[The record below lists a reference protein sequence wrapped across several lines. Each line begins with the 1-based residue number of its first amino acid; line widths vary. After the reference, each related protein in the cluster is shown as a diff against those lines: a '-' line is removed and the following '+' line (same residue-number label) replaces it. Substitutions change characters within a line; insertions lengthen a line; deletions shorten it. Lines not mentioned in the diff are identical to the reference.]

1 MIATR
6 RQMVCL
12 FILAAAASLVF
23 FVANRP
29 RILIIETESAE
40 SNRSREFKAG
50 WSQSL
55 NAKHILAKVSW
66 HSLEQDL
73 HPDGETQTLGALK
86 TIELEDP
93 DLIVLVDD
101 IANDRIG
108 RTLASTKTT
117 PLLFVGIAQSPA
129 YYGYIGNDQIT
140 GIGEQL
146 RLEPFH
152 ELLSILFPGS
162 KLKYGAIG
170 IDNPTG
176 RARMSQLNT
185 CSWSQHVLSDAV
197 LVDNFKDW
205 KTFIEAHQDLDVLLV
220 LNTAPMLET
229 KEEENFVPLRELID
243 WTEVNSRPIPI
254 GIEAGYVANG
264 GGLAIEQSPRRFGEM
279 AAIRTKEWL
288 NPHHSLSQ
296 DKHAMEFQVAICLS
310 RLSERKLDVPSIYVE
325 SARLS
330 GTLFP

>member
-1 MIATR
+1 
-6 RQMVCL
+6 MVCL

-29 RILIIETESAE
+29 RILIIQSQSAE
-40 SNRSREFKAG
+40 STRSREFKAG
-50 WSQSL
+50 WSRAL
-55 NAKHILAKVSW
+55 NEKHILAKVSW

-73 HPDGETQTLGALK
+73 HPGFETQTLGALR

-101 IANDRIG
+101 LANDRIG
-108 RTLASTKTT
+108 RTLASVKTT
-117 PLLFVGIAQSPA
+117 SLLFVGIDQSPD
-129 YYGYIGNDQIT
+129 YYGYIGNDQIS
-140 GIGEQL
+140 GIVEQL

-152 ELLSILFPGS
+152 ELISILFPES
-162 KLKYGAIG
+162 KLKYGVIG
-170 IDNPTG
+170 IDNPSG
-176 RARMSQLNT
+176 RARMNQLKN
-185 CSWSQHVLSDAV
+185 CSWSQHVLSDSA
-197 LVDNFKDW
+197 LVDNFTDW
-205 KTFIEAHQDLDVLLV
+205 KKFIEDHRDVDVLLV
-220 LNTAPMLET
+220 LNTAPMME
-229 KEEENFVPLRELID
+229 KKGGESEIVPLREVIN
-243 WTEVNSRPIPI
+243 WTEVNSRPVPI
-254 GIEAGYVANG
+254 GIEAGYVTNG

-288 NPHHSLSQ
+288 NPKPILAQ
-296 DKHAMEFQVAICLS
+296 DMHAMEFQVAICLS